1 MWCHGVRPRNRIK
14 DVIRRRG
21 ENISAFEVE
30 RALQSHPDVAAAAAV
45 IPVPSELGEDEVM
58 ACVTL
63 REGASLSP
71 ADFVAFCAERLAFAV
86 PRYVEFLGELPLTPS
101 GRSKSSSC
109 ASAESRPQR
118 GTGRGQTPR
127 RICHERRTN
136 DKRAAVMQPFGN
148 SSVRTRRAFV
158 HGI

>member
-45 IPVPSELGEDEVM
+45 IPVPSELDEDEVM

-71 ADFVAFCAERLAFAV
+71 ADLVAFCAERLAFAV

-101 GRSKSSSC
+101 GRSKVQAARARSHGRSVGPGGVRPRGVYVTKGERMT
-109 ASAESRPQR
+109 SARQ
-118 GTGRGQTPR
+118 
-127 RICHERRTN
+127 
-136 DKRAAVMQPFGN
+136 
-148 SSVRTRRAFV
+148 
-158 HGI
+158 